1 VTPVAPKLMDNDPET
16 WIRIFNPMVNS
27 FPADKE
33 GRRMLKMWIDDIK
46 LQNDTKPKGFHTF
59 HCPVH
64 VFVALKNWMFDSPE
78 VVKQMNS
85 EQREWHQKRCAI
97 LTSKEGSQ
105 ALWDHEAYEEW
116 AAGTSESCDIHDVD
130 ADHNMLKAHKGFLDP
145 LWKILGQLKVTQL

>member
-1 VTPVAPKLMDNDPET
+1 
-16 WIRIFNPMVNS
+16 
-27 FPADKE
+27 
-33 GRRMLKMWIDDIK
+33 MLKMWIDDIK

-64 VFVALKNWMFDSPE
+64 VFVALKDWMFDAPE

-116 AAGTSESCDIHDVD
+116 AAWTSESCDIHDVD